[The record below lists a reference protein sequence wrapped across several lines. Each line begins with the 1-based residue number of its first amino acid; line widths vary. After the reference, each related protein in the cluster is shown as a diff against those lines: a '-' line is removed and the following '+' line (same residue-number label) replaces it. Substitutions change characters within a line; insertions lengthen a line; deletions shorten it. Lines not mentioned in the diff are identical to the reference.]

1 MSNRKVRTRKL
12 KIFAATGL
20 TLLMSLGGASAA
32 WEAFKQSGDALFAFE
47 PQKYS
52 DEVAEVTNNSCMSG
66 GVYENIPDEVF
77 NSIDDLNTHYDSS
90 WSNNLVNSLLGTP
103 VTVEAATLP
112 QFKDEIPDWASQDIS
127 SMADAGILKG
137 YNDGTFKASQT
148 MTRMEFIKV
157 AVCSV
162 KSEAEIDAIVAEGK
176 KPDADGISDWQ
187 FFMNEMKEDYQRVG
201 LNKNPEDFWG
211 TKYLFVA
218 HELKMLSG
226 INYGDGAVGSGD
238 IGYNYDITRE
248 EACQIMYLACKNVKG
263 ENLPVT
269 KGIQNIINAP
279 EGISV
284 DYDNAVK
291 ACVSNGL
298 IAGVDSN
305 YTIAPKKTLTRAEA
319 SVIAARIS
327 NTSRRV
333 AKPTVPT
340 DKQEWSATTSHSGEM
355 ETIKNKVT
363 GETKTMSTIDWD
375 HFFNDNYPS
384 YNGTSDGEVSKD
396 GWWTWASAFGMW
408 VSVR

>member
-1 MSNRKVRTRKL
+1 MNKKCK
-12 KIFAATGL
+12 KIPSHFIAATGL
-20 TLLMSLGGASAA
+20 TLLMSLGGASTA
-32 WEAFKQSGDALFAFE
+32 WETFKQSGDALFAFE
-47 PQKYS
+47 PQKYTGT
-52 DEVAEVTNNSCMSG
+52 VAEVTNNSCMSG
-66 GVYENIPDEVF
+66 GIYENIPDEIF
-77 NSIDDLNTHYDSS
+77 NSIDDLNANYDHT
-90 WSNNLVNSLLGTP
+90 WSLTDPFTP
-103 VTVEAATLP
+103 LTVEAATLP

-187 FFMNEMKEDYQRVG
+187 AFTNLLKEAYQRVG
-201 LNKNPEDFWG
+201 LDKNPDDFWG

-218 HELKMLSG
+218 HKLHMLNG
-226 INYGDGAVGSGD
+226 IKYGEGAVNSGK
-238 IGYNYDITRE
+238 IGYEKDITRE
-248 EACQIMYLACKNVKG
+248 EACQIMYLACTKAKG

-340 DKQEWSATTSHSGEM
+340 DKQQWATTNADNSNEV
-355 ETIKNKVT
+355 TKKNLVT
-363 GETKTMSTIDWD
+363 GESKTMIADDWS
-375 HFFNDNYPS
+375 HFFADNYPT
-384 YNGTSDGEVSKD
+384 YNGTKDGEVSKD
-396 GWWTWASAFGMW
+396 GWYTWDAAFGDWMH
-408 VSVR
+408 VR